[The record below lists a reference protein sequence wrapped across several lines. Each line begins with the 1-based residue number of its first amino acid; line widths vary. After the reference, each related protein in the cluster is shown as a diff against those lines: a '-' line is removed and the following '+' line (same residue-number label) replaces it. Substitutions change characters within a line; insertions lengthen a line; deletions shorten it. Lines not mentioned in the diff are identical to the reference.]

1 MYFCIYQ
8 VKFYERDINQVK
20 AGEKKELVYSTVTG
34 IKSDLS
40 GTQQVPEILDNCPAQ
55 SDDGSDSSSETSDS
69 EKKGKFVTSARPRD
83 ESPNSK
89 RVTTNWFC
97 LTNWIT
103 KN

>member
-40 GTQQVPEILDNCPAQ
+40 GTQQVPEILDNGPAQ

-83 ESPNSK
+83 ESPSSK

-97 LTNWIT
+97 LTN
-103 KN
+103 